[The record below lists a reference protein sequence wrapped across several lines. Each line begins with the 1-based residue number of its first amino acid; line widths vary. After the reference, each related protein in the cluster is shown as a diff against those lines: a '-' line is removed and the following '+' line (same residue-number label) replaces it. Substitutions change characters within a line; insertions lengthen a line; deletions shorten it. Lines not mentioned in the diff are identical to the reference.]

1 MQSVLAD
8 NLSMTRPRSR
18 NAALAPY
25 PGLVARHGR
34 RGTRYYLDLAGNRI
48 PLGPDLPS
56 ALAAWH
62 KLVSGD
68 AGPPIFSRVA
78 DAYRAEVLP
87 GKRPATREAYGHH
100 LDRLEEAFG
109 AALLT
114 DIEAQHL
121 AQYYRLRS
129 HKPAAL
135 VELAVFSA
143 VWAWAA
149 GEGYVS
155 GPCPRALLRIDHPAP
170 RSRYISDAEF
180 GAIRA
185 AAPEWVQDAMDLALL
200 TAQRPGDLLGWRL
213 SDAQEGHLQVRQG
226 KTGTRLRIAIV
237 GELAALLDA
246 IRARPRRIS
255 GGWLVQDA
263 AGQRPSVKRLGS
275 AFQAAAA
282 KAGVADVQFRD
293 LRAKSASDSES
304 LAQAQDRLGH
314 QSAAVTARVYRRGPK
329 VRPLR

>member
-1 MQSVLAD
+1 
-8 NLSMTRPRSR
+8 
-18 NAALAPY
+18 LAPY
-25 PGLVARHGR
+25 PGLVARHGA
-34 RGTRYYLDLAGNRI
+34 RGTRYYADLAGKRI
-48 PLGPDLPS
+48 PLGTDL
-56 ALAAWH
+56 ARAIAAWER
-62 KLVSGD
+62 LTSGS
-68 AGPPIFSRVA
+68 AGPATFSRVA
-78 DAYRAEVLP
+78 AGYRAEALP
-87 GKRPATREAYGHH
+87 RKSKATQAAYGHH
-100 LDRLEEAFG
+100 LDRLTEAFG

-143 VWAWAA
+143 VWSWGA

-155 GPCPRALLRIDHPAP
+155 GPCPRALLRLERPAP

-185 AAPEWVQDAMDLALL
+185 AAPEWVADAMDLALL
-200 TAQRPGDLLGWRL
+200 TGQRPGDLLGWRL
-213 SDAQEGHLQVRQG
+213 SDAQEGYLQVRQG

-237 GELAALLDA
+237 GELAALLEA

-263 AGQRPSVKRLGS
+263 AGQRVAVKRLNA

-304 LAQAQDRLGH
+304 LTQAQDRLGH